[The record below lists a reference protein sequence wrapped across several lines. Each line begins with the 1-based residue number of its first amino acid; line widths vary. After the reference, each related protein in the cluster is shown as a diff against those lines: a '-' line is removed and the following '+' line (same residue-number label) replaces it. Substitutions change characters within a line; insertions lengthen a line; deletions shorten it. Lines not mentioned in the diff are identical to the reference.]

1 MTDLKKSFGIEKM
14 SSMEVEAFLDQ
25 EYRAPG
31 GVEKFAQ
38 VMAGVIYED
47 LLYEGRIR
55 QVFDVYEASPGE
67 DITFDADVTT
77 PAVRMGVRG
86 LPEEVEVRSDRT
98 RIDTSPTAVKS
109 LIRWNELNLR
119 KFDIVQRTH
128 DKMKAAIMKAEDTKG
143 VAVIEAASCLFHS
156 AIAAT
161 SANLLTKL
169 AQARSTM
176 MQATDGLYPV
186 NILMN
191 PYLEQYLYLLTTS
204 AGTPLYV
211 PSIQEEQLRK
221 GVLGQIF
228 GMNVISC
235 RSVGTTVLYVLGPKE
250 FVGKLAVRTEI
261 DTKTHA
267 YIPDFGD
274 LILAWIDEGWLVRYS
289 RAIIKL
295 TIS

>member
-1 MTDLKKSFGIEKM
+1 MADLKKSFGIDKM
-14 SSMEVEAFLDQ
+14 ASMDVEAFLDQ

-38 VMAGVIYED
+38 IMAGVIYED
-47 LLYEGRIR
+47 MLYEGRIR
-55 QVFDVYEASPGE
+55 QCLDVYNAQPGE

-77 PAVRMGVRG
+77 PATVLGVRG
-86 LPEEVEVRSDRT
+86 LPDLVEVKSDRT
-98 RIDTSPTAVKS
+98 RIDTYPTAVKA

-119 KFDIVQRTH
+119 KFDIVQRTY
-128 DKMKAAIMKAEDTKG
+128 DKAKAAIMKAEDTKG
-143 VAVIEAASCLFHS
+143 VSVIDAASTLFHS

-161 SANLLTKL
+161 TSNLLTKL
-169 AQARSTM
+169 ATARSTM
-176 MQATDGLYPV
+176 MSATDGLYPV

-191 PYLEQYLYLLTTS
+191 PILEQYLYILTTA

-211 PSIQEEQLRK
+211 PSQQAEQLQK

-228 GMNVISC
+228 GMNVIAC
-235 RSVGTTVLYVLGPKE
+235 RAVSTSKLYVLGPKE
-250 FVGKLAVRTEI
+250 YVGKLAVRTEI

-274 LILAWIDEGWLVRYS
+274 LILFWIDQGFLIRYS
-289 RAIIKL
+289 KGIIQI